1 MQEKTMNNS
10 DDHVPVLMGD
20 GKAYFAHFNK
30 LTPAE
35 NERLAILAE
44 ECAEVIQC
52 VTKIM
57 RHGYSSFHPANVDAG
72 NNREQLEKELGHL
85 DNILDMMVEEKDINH
100 NSVIKHREKKSETI
114 GRYLHHQ

>member
-1 MQEKTMNNS
+1 MSE
-10 DDHVPVLMGD
+10 
-20 GKAYFAHFNK
+20 HFNK

-57 RHGYSSFHPANVDAG
+57 RHGYSSFNPSNVDAG

-85 DNILDMMVEEKDINH
+85 DNILDMMLAGKDFNH
-100 NSVIKHREKKSETI
+100 KSIIKHREHKKAYIS
-114 GRYLHHQ
+114 RYLHHNE